1 MWNWIKNLWNS
12 AKKLVAEIFQAFIEW
27 ILYLIQLVYIAFI
40 TSVILTYFA
49 YALVLFFMFYMIGS
63 LAVVEIWNPRESQP
77 RSKIIELE
85 KAPDATTKPNRE
97 QAEVL
102 QATRG

>member
-1 MWNWIKNLWNS
+1 MWNWIKNLWTS
-12 AKKLVAEIFQAFIEW
+12 AKNLVAAIFWAFMEW
-27 ILYLIQLVYIAFI
+27 ILFLIEVVYIAFI

-49 YALVLFFMFYMIGS
+49 YAYLLYFMFYVLDGV
-63 LAVVEIWNPRESQP
+63 AVVEIWNPRESQP

-85 KAPDATTKPNRE
+85 KAPGGTTKPNRE

-102 QATRG
+102 KVTR